1 MSLAV
6 PEAAVKSSCRETDQ
20 ESGDRDEERDETVE
34 GRQES
39 APLPRPCARMCRP
52 DVSGTGE
59 MPVKEL
65 ES

>member
-20 ESGDRDEERDETVE
+20 ESGDRDETVE